1 MKKLI
6 IVSLVMIM
14 LAVSVVP
21 AFAAGGPPADRGK
34 ANGNSNGS
42 QVGFGVRA
50 PYALSGVISGLDS
63 TNQAVTVTV
72 ACGNWLVKT
81 YIGQDVTLLSTD
93 NTRFLLRNPD
103 GTATPIAFED
113 LEVGQNVSS
122 HGTFSDGTWTATRV
136 TVGATLSCLP

>member
-21 AFAAGGPPADRGK
+21 AFAAGGPPAERGN
-34 ANGNSNGS
+34 ANGTGN

-50 PYALSGVISGLDS
+50 PYALSGVISSLNL
-63 TNQAVTVTV
+63 TNQTVTVTV
-72 ACGNWLVKT
+72 ACGNRLVKT

-103 GTATPIAFED
+103 GTATPIAFDD
-113 LEVGQNVSS
+113 LEVGDNVSS
-122 HGTFSDGTWTATRV
+122 HGTFSNGTWTATRV
-136 TVGATLSCLP
+136 TVGAVLSCLP

>member
-6 IVSLVMIM
+6 IVSLVMLL

-21 AFAAGGPPADRGK
+21 AFAAGGPPAERGK
-34 ANGNSNGS
+34 ANGNGN
-42 QVGFGVRA
+42 QAGFGVQA
-50 PYALSGVISGLDS
+50 PYALSGVISSLDT
-63 TNQAVTVTV
+63 TNRTVTVTV
-72 ACGNWLVKT
+72 ACGNRLVKT
-81 YIGQDVTLLSTD
+81 YVGQDVTLLTAA

-113 LEVGQNVSS
+113 LEVGQNISS
-122 HGTFSDGTWTATRV
+122 HGTFTDGLWAATRV